1 MCPVGQPLYGSQ
13 SLSSK
18 QLLSG
23 ASCLIMEKMPTL
35 QPPSLMKTDH
45 KALYLLITDSSLSPL
60 PKAQERWWILWLC
73 HVYISEEREGKRNTS
88 SREVYDFNLLRFLGP
103 SVSSFKKPKTQ
114 SLKRLMSLGLRTKS
128 VKTSLETLT
137 AYSVSRVRGL
147 EDLGHG

>member
-1 MCPVGQPLYGSQ
+1 MSTSQ
-13 SLSSK
+13 K
-18 QLLSG
+18 
-23 ASCLIMEKMPTL
+23 
-35 QPPSLMKTDH
+35 
-45 KALYLLITDSSLSPL
+45 
-60 PKAQERWWILWLC
+60 R
-73 HVYISEEREGKRNTS
+73 EREGKRNKS